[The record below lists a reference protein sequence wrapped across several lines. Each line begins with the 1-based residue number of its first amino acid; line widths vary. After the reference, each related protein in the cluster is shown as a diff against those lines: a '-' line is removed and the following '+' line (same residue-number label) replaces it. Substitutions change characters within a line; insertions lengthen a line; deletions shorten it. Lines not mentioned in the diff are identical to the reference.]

1 MVAFLF
7 AWFGGYSHTSL
18 QLPLPTLDVN
28 PPDWTKA
35 KSLPLPRKLF
45 DCFVG
50 VFHVPLPPVQDVTT
64 LNETLSGDD
73 PGATVRFRSWSSPEV
88 LVPNVPVPET
98 NVGSGPLAGSRL
110 IGKTGW
116 PFEPTG
122 PSTFAD
128 PSDCVLL
135 LAFVIV
141 NVSDTTEPPGSAD
154 VSHVPGVAD
163 CARQTVYCLIPDDGG
178 LADPA
183 GVNAMATAARAVTT
197 TASRRRRDGRP
208 SRVNRS
214 SFISFLPQIDAI
226 SHIGTADPSRAPSGA
241 ETFK

>member
-1 MVAFLF
+1 
-7 AWFGGYSHTSL
+7 
-18 QLPLPTLDVN
+18 
-28 PPDWTKA
+28 
-35 KSLPLPRKLF
+35 
-45 DCFVG
+45 
-50 VFHVPLPPVQDVTT
+50 
-64 LNETLSGDD
+64 
-73 PGATVRFRSWSSPEV
+73 
-88 LVPNVPVPET
+88 
-98 NVGSGPLAGSRL
+98 L
-110 IGKTGW
+110 IGKTGC

-128 PSDCVLL
+128 PSNCVLL

-154 VSHVPGVAD
+154 VSHVSGVAD

-197 TASRRRRDGRP
+197 TPSRRRRDGCP

-214 SFISFLPQIDAI
+214 SFISS
-226 SHIGTADPSRAPSGA
+226 SHR
-241 ETFK
+241 